1 MADEYEE
8 YNYDDKFYA
17 ESGSRKGKSKKEANQ
32 SAKAQASSG
41 AKPGQERKVAEA
53 ISNSEQK
60 RKEENKE
67 KWFIRSILIL
77 FLKWK
82 KKTIYLILM
91 LLNLN
96 RIVYLLEI
104 YY

>member
-41 AKPGQERKVAEA
+41 AKPGQERKVAES

-67 KWFIRSILIL
+67 K
-77 FLKWK
+77 
-82 KKTIYLILM
+82 
-91 LLNLN
+91 
-96 RIVYLLEI
+96 
-104 YY
+104 